1 MWRMVRQITGL
12 ISAGVGSLPR
22 EEFVMTPK
30 AGRYAAG
37 AAVGLAVALSL
48 TACKGVADKGAAS
61 GEGKPGGVHLT
72 AGQDALAKVSS
83 QTAGLRSFRAT
94 MSMSTGMS
102 GAQTQIRGR
111 LAYQLKPTMA
121 MKFDVPS
128 MNVGGQ
134 KSQGFSEILVDD
146 ELYMK
151 MPALAAKSG
160 KPWVGLSFDKLK
172 ESSGLDP
179 KAMENQ
185 GSQGDPSLNAK
196 MLTASKDVRSVG
208 TETVGGVST
217 THYRGTFDLQDAL
230 AKLDSE
236 QRAQAQKSMGQA
248 GIDKMTFDMW
258 VDGRQ
263 LPRKMSM
270 ATQPGAKLDM
280 KMTMTY
286 TAFNAPLSITAP
298 PKSQV
303 ADGSDL
309 LGGGGANL
317 PA

>member
-1 MWRMVRQITGL
+1 
-12 ISAGVGSLPR
+12 
-22 EEFVMTPK
+22 MTPK

-37 AAVGLAVALSL
+37 AAAGLAVALSL
-48 TACKGVADKGAAS
+48 TACKSTADKGASS
-61 GEGKPGGVHLT
+61 GAEKPGGAHLT
-72 AGQDALAKVSS
+72 TAQDALAKVSN
-83 QTAGLRSFRAT
+83 QTSGLRSFRAT
-94 MSMSTGMS
+94 MSMSSGMS
-102 GAQTQIRGR
+102 GEQTRFTGK
-111 LAYQLKPTMA
+111 LAYRLKPTLA

-128 MNVGGQ
+128 MNAGGQ

-151 MPALAAKSG
+151 MPALAARSG
-160 KPWVGLSFDKLK
+160 KPWIGLSFDKLK
-172 ESSGLDP
+172 KSSGLDL
-179 KAMENQ
+179 KAMGDQ
-185 GSQGDPSLNAK
+185 GSQGDPTMNAK

-217 THYRGTFDLQDAL
+217 THYQGTFTLQDAL
-230 AKLDSE
+230 TKLE
-236 QRAQAQKSMGQA
+236 GQQRAQAQKSLGQA
-248 GIDKMTFDMW
+248 GIDKMTFDIW
-258 VDGRQ
+258 VDGQQ

-270 ATQPGAKLDM
+270 ATPPGAKLDL
-280 KMTMTY
+280 KMIMTY

-309 LGGGGANL
+309 MGGGGANQ

>member
-1 MWRMVRQITGL
+1 
-12 ISAGVGSLPR
+12 
-22 EEFVMTPK
+22 MTPK

-37 AAVGLAVALSL
+37 AAAGLAVALSL
-48 TACKGVADKGAAS
+48 TACKGAVDKSAAPGA
-61 GEGKPGGVHLT
+61 GKPGGVHLT

-83 QTAGLRSFRAT
+83 QTTGLKSFRAT

-102 GAQTQIRGR
+102 GAQTQIKGK
-111 LAYQLKPTMA
+111 LAYQLKPTLA
-121 MKFDVPS
+121 MRFDVPS

-134 KSQGFSEILVDD
+134 KSRGFSEILVGDQ
-146 ELYMK
+146 LYMK

-160 KPWVGLSFDKLK
+160 KPWIGLSLDKLK
-172 ESSGLDP
+172 ESSGLDL

-185 GSQGDPSLNAK
+185 GSQGDPTVNAK

-217 THYRGTFDLQDAL
+217 THYRGTFTLQEAL
-230 AKLDSE
+230 AKLSGE
-236 QRAQAQKSMGQA
+236 QRAEAQKSLGQS
-248 GIDKMTFDMW
+248 GIDKMTFDIW
-258 VDGRQ
+258 VDGQQ

-270 ATQPGAKLDM
+270 ATPPGAKLDM
-280 KMTMTY
+280 KTTMTY

-309 LGGGGANL
+309 MGGGGANQ